1 MSTLYLYFGVSFIF
15 SALTIKDFT
24 TGSHH
29 EASSVMLS
37 IQLLGKQNV
46 YANIGLLLGKGECF
60 TFSYGAF
67 HCNLSLILSRRH
79 PCAHEGKK
87 WFWFCF
93 QFSVLLSLQVS
104 MTYASMFAVCH
115 QRQKSRQKQNKQ
127 KKMCHFPKVL
137 HSFCHLIFLLSTSF
151 NSLGF

>member
-24 TGSHH
+24 IGSHH

-46 YANIGLLLGKGECF
+46 YANIGSLLGKGECF
-60 TFSYGAF
+60 TFSYEAF

-79 PCAHEGKK
+79 PCVHEGKNDSGFVSSSQYFYHFRLA
-87 WFWFCF
+87 WLMPVC
-93 QFSVLLSLQVS
+93 LQCVIKDKN
-104 MTYASMFAVCH
+104 
-115 QRQKSRQKQNKQ
+115 QDKSKANKQ
-127 KKMCHFPKVL
+127 KKCATFL
-137 HSFCHLIFLLSTSF
+137 RFCIVSVISYFFSPQVSIL
-151 NSLGF
+151 